1 MASPP
6 VIAQQSVA
14 GAIIDQATIFAL
26 FAETTATQAEPRRIA
41 HFHAQFDPL
50 LPGFYRRATPATQA
64 ALDAQIAAALLAFP
78 DNRAA
83 FTRTTASF
91 GPAFTAAQERF
102 RQTFADY
109 TLTMPV
115 YLIQSFGQMDG
126 GTRMIG
132 GKPAML
138 FGADVI
144 AKIHDDTTIG
154 PFLDHELFHI
164 YHARFFPDCAAIW
177 CSLWQEGLAVHV
189 AARMNPGA
197 NDRQLELTEPRP
209 IRAELAG
216 RIPQAMCFVRKRL
229 DSTRDRDYAA
239 LFLGSGKRGKF
250 PPRFGYLVGAMLAER
265 IGATLTLEEM
275 AKLPPDAVKLRL
287 AAVLASYARC

>member
-1 MASPP
+1 MRLLAFIALLSLSGRAWAAPAPPAPYRDYASA
-6 VIAQQSVA
+6 IATFA
-14 GAIIDQATIFAL
+14 GT
-26 FAETTATQAEPRRIA
+26 TTAEPSPQRIA
-41 HFHAQFDPL
+41 NFHATCDAL
-50 LPGFYRRATPATQA
+50 LPGFYKRATPAAQP
-64 ALDAQIAAALLAFP
+64 ALDVQIAATLTMFP
-78 DNRAA
+78 QNRGA

-91 GPAFTAAQERF
+91 GPAFTAAQDRF
-102 RQTFADY
+102 RQTFPDY

-115 YLIQSFGQMDG
+115 YLIQSFGKIDG

-144 AKIHDDTTIG
+144 AKIHDETTIG

-197 NDRQLELTEPRP
+197 NDRQLEFTEPRP

-216 RIPQAMCFVRKRL
+216 RISQAMCFVRKRL

-239 LFLGSGKRGKF
+239 LFLGSAKQGNF
-250 PPRFGYLVGAMLAER
+250 PPRFGYS
-265 IGATLTLEEM
+265 LTH
-275 AKLPPDAVKLRL
+275 
-287 AAVLASYARC
+287 